1 MVPPAIQ
8 PMPRQGII
16 RTRKGKNI
24 TLRCAGKGNPNPRI
38 SWSKQV
44 RKLSL
49 IIFYLYSEKIDS
61 ERTLNIL
68 ILILFQG
75 GLLNTGYNKA
85 EGLSLQLENVGR
97 RDAGIYICT
106 ANNGVGE
113 SASAQITVN
122 INCKFHFIVVL

>member
-44 RKLSL
+44 GYILYHLLPHRINLQGIICNGSSRDLIKLLCVYDVPSY
-49 IIFYLYSEKIDS
+49 FRED
-61 ERTLNIL
+61 
-68 ILILFQG
+68 
-75 GLLNTGYNKA
+75 
-85 EGLSLQLENVGR
+85 
-97 RDAGIYICT
+97 C
-106 ANNGVGE
+106 
-113 SASAQITVN
+113 
-122 INCKFHFIVVL
+122 

>member
-49 IIFYLYSEKIDS
+49 HKFYFVFLEKLGKNTQYFDS
-61 ERTLNIL
+61 N
-68 ILILFQG
+68 FFP
-75 GLLNTGYNKA
+75 
-85 EGLSLQLENVGR
+85 GR
-97 RDAGIYICT
+97 PIEHWIYQ
-106 ANNGVGE
+106 
-113 SASAQITVN
+113 S
-122 INCKFHFIVVL
+122 